1 MTNQKKILKVTIP
14 VCIGDIYDYLSP
26 DIEDIPEEIIAGD
39 VLEVPFGG
47 RLLPALVMDTA
58 SDSAVPPEKL
68 KTPTKLLAKQAFS
81 SDLRKFMQTASNY
94 NIITLGQILKM
105 AMPVNDVFK
114 QIRQTKSSKPVVF
127 GSPDISANPVSLN
140 EKQTQAAN
148 VLCDK
153 IGKGYSC
160 TLLKGLTGS
169 GKTEVYFYAIAEALR
184 QGGQVL
190 VMLPEIMLTAQWLE
204 RFQRTFKTA
213 PACWHSSLTPKTR
226 RETWKAIV
234 NGEAKVLV
242 GARSALFLPFKNLE
256 LIIVDEEH
264 DQSYKQEEGTIYQAR
279 DMAVLRANCEQIP
292 IILSSAT
299 PSVET
304 LANVQSGKYD
314 FVELPQRYKGASLPP
329 IQIVDMR
336 NETAEKI
343 NGEKAWISSHLAEAV
358 TKALENKQ
366 QSLLFL
372 NRRGYAPLMLC
383 RTCGHRICCPN
394 CSSWLVA
401 HQNKGRLICHYCNY
415 SLPIPSACPE
425 CHEETLV
432 FCGPGTERIYEEARL
447 RWNNANI
454 ALVTSDTLSSASAA
468 AKLVEEISERKIDI
482 LVGTQILT
490 KGHHFPFLTVIGII
504 DADLGLASDDMRAAE
519 RSYQLLNQAA
529 GRAGRGELAGK
540 VYMQTYMPNNTVL
553 QAIAAR
559 DEKAFFNSEIQSRKL
574 LNLAPF
580 GKSVS
585 ILITG
590 KNEEKTLAA
599 AKNIVK
605 TAPPASY
612 GLEVLGPAPA
622 GLSRLQGSY
631 RFRILIKADKK
642 SPLSSIIKIWLT
654 KVKLPYNIKV
664 QIDVEPYSFM

>member
-1 MTNQKKILKVTIP
+1 MTNQKKILKVAIP
-14 VCIGDIYDYLSP
+14 VCIGDIYDYLFP
-26 DIEDIPEEIIAGD
+26 DTKDVSEEVCAGD
-39 VLEVPFGG
+39 MLEVPFGG

-58 SDSAVPPEKL
+58 TDSQVPPEKL
-68 KTPTKLLAKQAFS
+68 KKPTKLLAKQLFS

-94 NIITLGQILKM
+94 NVITMGQVLKM
-105 AMPVNDVFK
+105 SVPVSDAFK
-114 QIRQTKSSKPVVF
+114 QIRQTKASTPVIFDV
-127 GSPDISANPVSLN
+127 PDTSANPVSLN
-140 EKQTQAAN
+140 EKQAKAADI
-148 VLCDK
+148 LCGK

-169 GKTEVYFYAIAEALR
+169 GKTEVYFYAIAQALR

-190 VMLPEIMLTAQWLE
+190 VMLPEIMLTTQWLE
-204 RFQRTFKTA
+204 RFKRTFKVN
-213 PACWHSSLTPKTR
+213 PACWHSSLTPKVR
-226 RETWKAIV
+226 RETWKAV
-234 NGEAKVLV
+234 ANGDAKVLV
-242 GARSALFLPFKNLE
+242 GARSALFLPFKNLQ

-279 DMAVLRANCEQIP
+279 DMAVLRANCEKIP
-292 IILSSAT
+292 VILSSAT

-304 LANVQSGKYD
+304 IANVQSGKYG
-314 FVELPQRYKGASLPP
+314 FVELPQRYKGATLPP

-336 NETAEKI
+336 QEKAERI
-343 NGEKAWISSHLAEAV
+343 NGEKAWISSELADAV
-358 TKALENKQ
+358 SKALENKQ

-401 HQNKGRLICHYCNY
+401 HQNRGKLICHYCNY
-415 SLPIPSACPE
+415 SIPIPDTCPE
-425 CHEETLV
+425 CNEETLV
-432 FCGPGTERIYEEARL
+432 FCGPGTERIYEEACQ
-447 RWNNANI
+447 RWQNAKI
-454 ALVTSDTLSSASAA
+454 ALATSDTLSSATAA
-468 AKLVEEISERKIDI
+468 AKLVEDITERKIDI

-559 DEKAFFNSEIQSRKL
+559 DEKSFFESEIESRKM

-580 GKSVS
+580 GKSASV
-585 ILITG
+585 LITG
-590 KNEEKTLAA
+590 KDEAKTLAA

-605 TAPPASY
+605 AAPPASY
-612 GLEVLGPAPA
+612 GLEVLGPTPA
-622 GLSRLQGSY
+622 GLSRLQGQY
-631 RFRILIKADKK
+631 RFRILIKAGKT
-642 SPLSSIIKIWLT
+642 SPLSSIIKMWLT
-654 KVKLPYNIKV
+654 KVQLPYNIKI